1 MANGF
6 IPESSLFL
14 GIIPALILLY
24 IPMKHWL
31 GEFKE
36 KTLFLVFIIGIVI
49 GFITAVM
56 EIYSASAG
64 IAIIVLFP
72 ILEQLFKTM
81 VLNMRRFQEKRST
94 VLYGL
99 ALGLGFGSIF
109 TPVSML
115 LVGSE
120 IGSPLILI
128 SVLIGS
134 IGIIFIQGSTGAI
147 LGYGIYQGK
156 LTRYFLISLI
166 FHIVL
171 TSWFFLTGFFQLEQL
186 QVGIIV
192 FGLISYIYVVRKYL
206 DPVVKQREQRKRT
219 MKSK

>member
-1 MANGF
+1 MNY

-24 IPMKHWL
+24 IPLKHWH

-49 GFITAVM
+49 GFLSAVI
-56 EIYSASAG
+56 EIFSISVG
-64 IAIIVLFP
+64 ILSIIMFP
-72 ILEQLFKTM
+72 LLEQLFKTM
-81 VLNMRRFQEKRST
+81 VLNIRRFQEKRST

-115 LVGSE
+115 LANTE
-120 IGSPLILI
+120 INSSILVLL

-134 IGIIFIQGSTGAI
+134 IGIIFIQGSTGVI
-147 LGYGIYQGK
+147 IGYGIYQNK
-156 LTRYFLISLI
+156 LTKYFLFSLL

-171 TSWFFLTGFFQLEQL
+171 TFWFFLTGYFHIEQF

-192 FGLISYIYVVRKYL
+192 FGIFSYIFVLKKYL
-206 DPVVKQREQRKRT
+206 DPIIKQREQRKRT
-219 MKSK
+219 MKST